1 MVQGLLPTRVPP
13 FHRSMQSGQVGCML
27 KSALL
32 LSLGYS
38 QKGFFSCNAHRH
50 QVDLTILAEVTSS
63 NQGEYIS
70 NNALH
75 KKAQQATARGA
86 LQRDRASPV
95 PFKKTSSSDNIC
107 GKEEVPYVLHVLSFT
122 VK

>member
-1 MVQGLLPTRVPP
+1 
-13 FHRSMQSGQVGCML
+13 ML

-38 QKGFFSCNAHRH
+38 QKGFFSCNAHRY
-50 QVDLTILAEVTSS
+50 QVDLTILAEITSS

-70 NNALH
+70 NNGLH
-75 KKAQQATARGA
+75 KKAQRATARGA
-86 LQRDRASPV
+86 LRDRASPV

-107 GKEEVPYVLHVLSFT
+107 GKEGVPYVLHVLSFT